1 MSKYKY
7 YSLNNIKKK
16 NATYNVIFGERSN
29 GKTYAVLKEALK
41 LFKDEG
47 KQFAYVRRWQTDIR
61 GRRSQAIFSA
71 LEANGE
77 IEKIFNGQYTG
88 VYYYAGRF
96 YLCTYDDNGKNG
108 YVKMDQMY
116 YFKKDNLE
124 YQVIGCVLPDIFN
137 LLIEFLQD
145 SDFPIS
151 AITDNL

>member
-41 LFKDEG
+41 LFKNEG

-96 YLCTYDDNGKNG
+96 YLCTYDDNGKAV
-108 YVKMDQMY
+108 YSDT
-116 YFKKDNLE
+116 
-124 YQVIGCVLPDIFN
+124 DI
-137 LLIEFLQD
+137 LGLTHSRKLV
-145 SDFPIS
+145 
-151 AITDNL
+151 